1 MAAMFDEHARSAH
14 LKSVALQCWSH
25 EKTSSRRFGRRDHW
39 KLGLPMKPFLN
50 RKAPPATRKDFSPT
64 VLSVIRTAADS
75 STGSTAKDTA
85 TMTPRWLA
93 LFFLGVLIVQP
104 TGAPAQEGRKLRAG
118 YASLSG
124 NITPLWAARD
134 AGLFKKHGLDIDLIA
149 FPSGTEGMAAMI
161 AGEIEFL
168 AIAGSTT
175 ASAAIGGADVLSM
188 ALINDRLLTSLV
200 VGPAIQKPE
209 DLKGKSIG
217 ISRFGT
223 SIDTAAR
230 IAIQHYGLE
239 PIKDVSLVQVG
250 AVSSAVAALRGG
262 RIHAAILSYPTII
275 QARREGFRE
284 ILDIASLGTP
294 YAANGI
300 TLRRGYLQQ
309 HREVAVSYLKAFLE
323 AIARVKRDKPFAMD
337 VMGKY
342 LRTKDRELL
351 DETYEFAITKY
362 LKSRPY
368 PSAEAFRS
376 VVNELAQVNPKAKG
390 QDPKRF
396 YDDGILRE
404 LDKAG
409 FIDTLY
415 R

>member
-1 MAAMFDEHARSAH
+1 MP
-14 LKSVALQCWSH
+14 
-25 EKTSSRRFGRRDHW
+25 SRWLAITLVF
-39 KLGLPMKPFLN
+39 
-50 RKAPPATRKDFSPT
+50 
-64 VLSVIRTAADS
+64 
-75 STGSTAKDTA
+75 
-85 TMTPRWLA
+85 LA
-93 LFFLGVLIVQP
+93 LFFIETP
-104 TGAPAQEGRKLRAG
+104 ASAQEGRRLRAG

-124 NITPLWAARD
+124 NITPLWAAKET
-134 AGLFKKHGLDIDLIA
+134 GLFKKYGLDIDLIA

-250 AVSSAVAALRGG
+250 AVSSAVASLRGG
-262 RIHAAILSYPTII
+262 RIHGAILSYPTII
-275 QARREGFRE
+275 HARREGFRE
-284 ILDIASLGTP
+284 MLDIASLGTP
-294 YAANGI
+294 YAANGVTI
-300 TLRRGYLQQ
+300 RRSFMQQ
-309 HREVAVSYLKAFLE
+309 RREVAVNFLKAFLE
-323 AIARVKRDKPFAMD
+323 SIARVKKDKTLAVD

-351 DETYEFAITKY
+351 EETYEFAITKY

-368 PSAEAFRS
+368 PTVEAFRS
-376 VVNELAQVNPKAKG
+376 VVEELSHVNPKAKG
-390 QDPKRF
+390 QDPRRF
-396 YDDGILRE
+396 YDDAILQE
-404 LDKAG
+404 LDKSG
-409 FIDTLY
+409 FISALY

>member
-1 MAAMFDEHARSAH
+1 MHRS
-14 LKSVALQCWSH
+14 L
-25 EKTSSRRFGRRDHW
+25 
-39 KLGLPMKPFLN
+39 PFLFLG
-50 RKAPPATRKDFSPT
+50 AL
-64 VLSVIRTAADS
+64 VLFAA
-75 STGSTAKDTA
+75 TA
-85 TMTPRWLA
+85 T
-93 LFFLGVLIVQP
+93 
-104 TGAPAQEGRKLRAG
+104 AQEGRKIRAG

-124 NITPLWAARD
+124 NITPLWAARE
-134 AGLFKKHGLDIDLIA
+134 GGYFKKYGLDIDLVA
-149 FPSGTEGMAAMI
+149 LPSGTEGMAAMI

-239 PIKDVSLVQVG
+239 PIKDVSLVQIG

-300 TLRRGYLQQ
+300 TLQRSFMQQRREIAANFL
-309 HREVAVSYLKAFLE
+309 RAFLE
-323 AIARVKRDKPFAMD
+323 AIARVKKDKPFAME

-390 QDPKRF
+390 QDPRRF
-396 YDDGILRE
+396 YDDSILQE
-404 LDKAG
+404 LDKSG
-409 FIDTLY
+409 FINALY

>member
-1 MAAMFDEHARSAH
+1 MTQRMFVIVFFGALIFLSTPASA
-14 LKSVALQCWSH
+14 QD
-25 EKTSSRRFGRRDHW
+25 GRR
-39 KLGLPMKPFLN
+39 
-50 RKAPPATRKDFSPT
+50 
-64 VLSVIRTAADS
+64 
-75 STGSTAKDTA
+75 
-85 TMTPRWLA
+85 
-93 LFFLGVLIVQP
+93 
-104 TGAPAQEGRKLRAG
+104 LRAG

-134 AGLFKKHGLDIDLIA
+134 TGLFKKYGLDIDLIA

-175 ASAAIGGADVLSM
+175 ASAAIGGADVISM

-200 VGPAIQKPE
+200 VGPSIQKPE

-250 AVSSAVAALRGG
+250 AVSSAVASLRGG
-262 RIHAAILSYPTII
+262 RVHGAILSYPTII
-275 QARREGFRE
+275 HARREGFRE
-284 ILDIASLGTP
+284 MLDIASLGTP

-300 TLRRGYLQQ
+300 TIRRSFMQQ
-309 HREVAVSYLKAFLE
+309 RQETAANFLKAFLE
-323 AIARVKRDKPFAMD
+323 SIARVKKDKTLAID

-342 LRTKDRELL
+342 LRTKDREML

-362 LKSRPY
+362 LKARPY
-368 PSAEAFRS
+368 PTVEAFRS
-376 VVNELAQVNPKAKG
+376 VIEELAHVNPKAKG
-390 QDPKRF
+390 QDPRRF
-396 YDDGILRE
+396 YDDTILQE
-404 LDKAG
+404 LDKSG
-409 FIDTLY
+409 FIDALY

>member
-1 MAAMFDEHARSAH
+1 MMQRIFAI
-14 LKSVALQCWSH
+14 V
-25 EKTSSRRFGRRDHW
+25 
-39 KLGLPMKPFLN
+39 
-50 RKAPPATRKDFSPT
+50 
-64 VLSVIRTAADS
+64 
-75 STGSTAKDTA
+75 
-85 TMTPRWLA
+85 
-93 LFFLGVLIVQP
+93 FLGVLALSATAVS
-104 TGAPAQEGRKLRAG
+104 AQEGRRLRAG

-124 NITPLWAARD
+124 NITPLWAARE
-134 AGLFKKHGLDIDLIA
+134 AGLFKKYGIDIDLIA

-200 VGPAIQKPE
+200 VGPA
-209 DLKGKSIG
+209 
-217 ISRFGT
+217 
-223 SIDTAAR
+223 AR
-230 IAIQHYGLE
+230 IAIQHYGWE

-262 RIHAAILSYPTII
+262 RIQAAILSYPTII

-284 ILDIASLGTP
+284 MLDIASLGTP

-300 TLRRGYLQQ
+300 TLRRSFMQQ
-309 HREVAVSYLKAFLE
+309 RRETATNFLKAFLE
-323 AIARVKRDKPFAMD
+323 AIALAKKDKPFALE

-351 DETYEFAITKY
+351 DETYEFAVGKY

-368 PSAEAFRS
+368 PTAEAFRS

-396 YDDGILRE
+396 YDDTILQE
-404 LDKAG
+404 LDKSG
-409 FIDTLY
+409 FINGLY

>member
-1 MAAMFDEHARSAH
+1 MMHRS
-14 LKSVALQCWSH
+14 L
-25 EKTSSRRFGRRDHW
+25 
-39 KLGLPMKPFLN
+39 PFLFLG
-50 RKAPPATRKDFSPT
+50 AL
-64 VLSVIRTAADS
+64 VLFAA
-75 STGSTAKDTA
+75 TA
-85 TMTPRWLA
+85 T
-93 LFFLGVLIVQP
+93 
-104 TGAPAQEGRKLRAG
+104 AQEGRKIRAG

-124 NITPLWAARD
+124 NITPLWAARE
-134 AGLFKKHGLDIDLIA
+134 GGYFKKYGLDIDLVA
-149 FPSGTEGMAAMI
+149 LPSGTEGMAAMI

-239 PIKDVSLVQVG
+239 PIKDVSLVQIG

-300 TLRRGYLQQ
+300 TLQRSFMQQRREIAANFL
-309 HREVAVSYLKAFLE
+309 RAFLE
-323 AIARVKRDKPFAMD
+323 AIARVKKDKPFAME

-390 QDPKRF
+390 QDPRRF
-396 YDDGILRE
+396 YDDSILQE
-404 LDKAG
+404 LDKSG
-409 FIDTLY
+409 FINALY

>member
-1 MAAMFDEHARSAH
+1 MSAN
-14 LKSVALQCWSH
+14 
-25 EKTSSRRFGRRDHW
+25 RFER
-39 KLGLPMKPFLN
+39 L
-50 RKAPPATRKDFSPT
+50 
-64 VLSVIRTAADS
+64 VRTAARRPS
-75 STGSTAKDTA
+75 ITLAVV
-85 TMTPRWLA
+85 LA
-93 LFFLGVLIVQP
+93 LALAGGALSLGLRYAFFS
-104 TGAPAQEGRKLRAG
+104 ASYRAIRENVG
-118 YASLSG
+118 GFFTRPFSEP
-124 NITPLWAARD
+124 NEP
-134 AGLFKKHGLDIDLIA
+134 
-149 FPSGTEGMAAMI
+149 
-161 AGEIEFL
+161 EIEFL

-300 TLRRGYLQQ
+300 TLRRSFMQQ
-309 HREVAVSYLKAFLE
+309 RREIAANFLRAFLE
-323 AIARVKRDKPFAMD
+323 AIARVKKPVD
-337 VMGKY
+337 
-342 LRTKDRELL
+342 
-351 DETYEFAITKY
+351 
-362 LKSRPY
+362 
-368 PSAEAFRS
+368 
-376 VVNELAQVNPKAKG
+376 
-390 QDPKRF
+390 
-396 YDDGILRE
+396 
-404 LDKAG
+404 
-409 FIDTLY
+409 
-415 R
+415 

>member
-1 MAAMFDEHARSAH
+1 MMQRIFAI
-14 LKSVALQCWSH
+14 V
-25 EKTSSRRFGRRDHW
+25 
-39 KLGLPMKPFLN
+39 
-50 RKAPPATRKDFSPT
+50 
-64 VLSVIRTAADS
+64 
-75 STGSTAKDTA
+75 
-85 TMTPRWLA
+85 
-93 LFFLGVLIVQP
+93 FLGVLALSATAVS
-104 TGAPAQEGRKLRAG
+104 AQEGRRLRAG

-124 NITPLWAARD
+124 NITPLWAARE
-134 AGLFKKHGLDIDLIA
+134 AGLFKKYGIDIDLIA

-209 DLKGKSIG
+209 DLKGKSVG

-223 SIDTAAR
+223 SVDTAAR
-230 IAIQHYGLE
+230 IAIQHYGWE

-250 AVSSAVAALRGG
+250 AVSSAVAALRRG
-262 RIHAAILSYPTII
+262 RIQAAILSYPTII

-284 ILDIASLGTP
+284 MLDIASLGTP

-300 TLRRGYLQQ
+300 TLRRSFMQQ
-309 HREVAVSYLKAFLE
+309 RRETATNFLKAFLE
-323 AIARVKRDKPFAMD
+323 AIARAKKDKPFALE

-351 DETYEFAITKY
+351 DETYEFAVVKY

-368 PSAEAFRS
+368 PTAEAFRS

-396 YDDGILRE
+396 YDDTILQE
-404 LDKAG
+404 LDKSG
-409 FIDTLY
+409 FINGLY

>member
-1 MAAMFDEHARSAH
+1 MMHRS
-14 LKSVALQCWSH
+14 L
-25 EKTSSRRFGRRDHW
+25 
-39 KLGLPMKPFLN
+39 PFLFLG
-50 RKAPPATRKDFSPT
+50 AL
-64 VLSVIRTAADS
+64 VLFAA
-75 STGSTAKDTA
+75 TA
-85 TMTPRWLA
+85 T
-93 LFFLGVLIVQP
+93 
-104 TGAPAQEGRKLRAG
+104 AQEGRKIRAG

-124 NITPLWAARD
+124 NITPLWAARE
-134 AGLFKKHGLDIDLIA
+134 GGYFKKYGLDIDLVA
-149 FPSGTEGMAAMI
+149 LPSGTEGMAAMI

-239 PIKDVSLVQVG
+239 PIKDVSLVQIG

-300 TLRRGYLQQ
+300 TLQRSFMQQRREIAANFL
-309 HREVAVSYLKAFLE
+309 RAFLE
-323 AIARVKRDKPFAMD
+323 AIARVKKDKPFAME

-376 VVNELAQVNPKAKG
+376 VVNELAQVNPKAKR
-390 QDPKRF
+390 QDPRRF
-396 YDDGILRE
+396 YDDSILQE
-404 LDKAG
+404 LDKSG
-409 FIDTLY
+409 FINALY

>member
-1 MAAMFDEHARSAH
+1 MIQRLFVIVFLGALIFLSTAVSA
-14 LKSVALQCWSH
+14 QD
-25 EKTSSRRFGRRDHW
+25 GRR
-39 KLGLPMKPFLN
+39 
-50 RKAPPATRKDFSPT
+50 
-64 VLSVIRTAADS
+64 
-75 STGSTAKDTA
+75 
-85 TMTPRWLA
+85 
-93 LFFLGVLIVQP
+93 
-104 TGAPAQEGRKLRAG
+104 LRAG

-124 NITPLWAARD
+124 NITPLWAARET
-134 AGLFKKHGLDIDLIA
+134 GLFKKYGLDIDLIA

-175 ASAAIGGADVLSM
+175 ASAAIGGADVISM

-250 AVSSAVAALRGG
+250 AVSSAVASLRGG
-262 RIHAAILSYPTII
+262 RIHGAVLSYPTII
-275 QARREGFRE
+275 QARRDGFRE
-284 ILDIASLGTP
+284 MLDIASLGTP

-300 TLRRGYLQQ
+300 TIRRSFMQQ
-309 HREVAVSYLKAFLE
+309 RREIAVNYLKAFLE
-323 AIARVKRDKPFAMD
+323 SIARVKKDKALAIE

-362 LKSRPY
+362 LKARPY
-368 PSAEAFRS
+368 PTVEAFRS
-376 VVNELAQVNPKAKG
+376 VVEELAHVNPKAKG
-390 QDPKRF
+390 QDPRRF
-396 YDDGILRE
+396 YDDTILRE
-404 LDKAG
+404 LDKSG
-409 FIDTLY
+409 FIDALY

>member
-1 MAAMFDEHARSAH
+1 MTNHRLLLIFFLSAF
-14 LKSVALQCWSH
+14 V
-25 EKTSSRRFGRRDHW
+25 F
-39 KLGLPMKPFLN
+39 
-50 RKAPPATRKDFSPT
+50 FS
-64 VLSVIRTAADS
+64 A
-75 STGSTAKDTA
+75 TA
-85 TMTPRWLA
+85 T
-93 LFFLGVLIVQP
+93 
-104 TGAPAQEGRKLRAG
+104 AQEGRKIRAG

-124 NITPLWAARD
+124 NITPLWAARE
-134 AGLFKKHGLDIDLIA
+134 AGLFKKYGLDIDLIA
-149 FPSGTEGMAAMI
+149 FPSGTEGMAAII

-175 ASAAIGGADVLSM
+175 ASAAIGGADVISV
-188 ALINDRLLTSLV
+188 ALINDRLLTSLI

-250 AVSSAVAALRGG
+250 AVSSALAALRGG
-262 RIHAAILSYPTII
+262 RIQAAILSYPTII

-284 ILDIASLGTP
+284 MLDIASLGTP

-300 TLRRGYLQQ
+300 TLRRGFMQQ
-309 HREVAVSYLKAFLE
+309 RREIATNYLKAFLE
-323 AIARVKRDKPFAMD
+323 AIARVKKDKLFAME

-351 DETYEFAITKY
+351 DETYEFAVTKY

-390 QDPKRF
+390 QDPRRF
-396 YDDGILRE
+396 YDDSILQE
-404 LDKAG
+404 LDKSG
-409 FIDTLY
+409 FINALY

>member
-1 MAAMFDEHARSAH
+1 MMHRS
-14 LKSVALQCWSH
+14 L
-25 EKTSSRRFGRRDHW
+25 
-39 KLGLPMKPFLN
+39 PFLFLG
-50 RKAPPATRKDFSPT
+50 AL
-64 VLSVIRTAADS
+64 VLFAA
-75 STGSTAKDTA
+75 TA
-85 TMTPRWLA
+85 T
-93 LFFLGVLIVQP
+93 
-104 TGAPAQEGRKLRAG
+104 AQEGRKIRAG

-124 NITPLWAARD
+124 NITPLWAARE
-134 AGLFKKHGLDIDLIA
+134 GGYFKKYGLDIDLVA
-149 FPSGTEGMAAMI
+149 LPSGTEGMAAMI

-239 PIKDVSLVQVG
+239 PIKDVSLVQIG

-300 TLRRGYLQQ
+300 TLQRSFMQQRREIAANFL
-309 HREVAVSYLKAFLE
+309 RAFLE
-323 AIARVKRDKPFAMD
+323 AIARVKKDKPFAME
-337 VMGKY
+337 VMEKY

-390 QDPKRF
+390 QDPRRF
-396 YDDGILRE
+396 YDDSILQE
-404 LDKAG
+404 LDKSG
-409 FIDTLY
+409 FINALY

>member
-1 MAAMFDEHARSAH
+1 MTNHGLLSSFFLAVLVFSAA
-14 LKSVALQCWSH
+14 
-25 EKTSSRRFGRRDHW
+25 
-39 KLGLPMKPFLN
+39 
-50 RKAPPATRKDFSPT
+50 
-64 VLSVIRTAADS
+64 
-75 STGSTAKDTA
+75 TA
-85 TMTPRWLA
+85 T
-93 LFFLGVLIVQP
+93 
-104 TGAPAQEGRKLRAG
+104 AQEGRKIRAG

-124 NITPLWAARD
+124 NITPLWAARE

-300 TLRRGYLQQ
+300 TLRRSFMQQ
-309 HREVAVSYLKAFLE
+309 RREIAANFLRAFLE
-323 AIARVKRDKPFAMD
+323 AIARVKKDKPFAME

-376 VVNELAQVNPKAKG
+376 VINELAQVNPKAKG
-390 QDPKRF
+390 QDPRRF
-396 YDDGILRE
+396 YDDSILQE
-404 LDKAG
+404 LDKSG
-409 FIDTLY
+409 FINALY

>member
-1 MAAMFDEHARSAH
+1 MHRS
-14 LKSVALQCWSH
+14 L
-25 EKTSSRRFGRRDHW
+25 
-39 KLGLPMKPFLN
+39 PFLFLG
-50 RKAPPATRKDFSPT
+50 AL
-64 VLSVIRTAADS
+64 VLFAA
-75 STGSTAKDTA
+75 TA
-85 TMTPRWLA
+85 T
-93 LFFLGVLIVQP
+93 
-104 TGAPAQEGRKLRAG
+104 AQEGRKIRAG

-124 NITPLWAARD
+124 NITPLWAARE
-134 AGLFKKHGLDIDLIA
+134 GGYFKKYGLDIDLVA
-149 FPSGTEGMAAMI
+149 LPSGTEGMAAMI

-300 TLRRGYLQQ
+300 TLQRSFMQQRREIAANFL
-309 HREVAVSYLKAFLE
+309 RAFLE
-323 AIARVKRDKPFAMD
+323 AIARVKKDKPFAME

-390 QDPKRF
+390 QDPRRF
-396 YDDGILRE
+396 YDDSILQE
-404 LDKAG
+404 LDKSG
-409 FIDTLY
+409 FINALY

>member
-1 MAAMFDEHARSAH
+1 MMQRLFAI
-14 LKSVALQCWSH
+14 
-25 EKTSSRRFGRRDHW
+25 
-39 KLGLPMKPFLN
+39 FL
-50 RKAPPATRKDFSPT
+50 A
-64 VLSVIRTAADS
+64 
-75 STGSTAKDTA
+75 
-85 TMTPRWLA
+85 
-93 LFFLGVLIVQP
+93 GVLILLAAN
-104 TGAPAQEGRKLRAG
+104 TSAQDGRRLRAG

-124 NITPLWAARD
+124 NITPLWAARET
-134 AGLFKKHGLDIDLIA
+134 GLFKKYGLDIDLIA

-175 ASAAIGGADVLSM
+175 ASAAIGGADVISI

-239 PIKDVSLVQVG
+239 PTKDVSLVQVG
-250 AVSSAVAALRGG
+250 AVSSAVASLRGG
-262 RIHAAILSYPTII
+262 RIHGAILSYPTII
-275 QARREGFRE
+275 HARREGFRE
-284 ILDIASLGTP
+284 MLDIASLGTP

-300 TLRRGYLQQ
+300 TIRRSFMQQ
-309 HREVAVSYLKAFLE
+309 RREIAVNYLKAFLE
-323 AIARVKRDKPFAMD
+323 SIARVKKDKSLA
-337 VMGKY
+337 VEIMGKY

-351 DETYEFAITKY
+351 DETYDFAITKY

-368 PSAEAFRS
+368 PTVEAFRS
-376 VVNELAQVNPKAKG
+376 VVDELSHVNPKAKG
-390 QDPKRF
+390 QDPRRF
-396 YDDGILRE
+396 YDDAILQE
-404 LDKAG
+404 LDKSG
-409 FIDTLY
+409 FISALY

>member
-1 MAAMFDEHARSAH
+1 MMQRIFAI
-14 LKSVALQCWSH
+14 V
-25 EKTSSRRFGRRDHW
+25 
-39 KLGLPMKPFLN
+39 
-50 RKAPPATRKDFSPT
+50 
-64 VLSVIRTAADS
+64 
-75 STGSTAKDTA
+75 
-85 TMTPRWLA
+85 
-93 LFFLGVLIVQP
+93 FLGVLALSATAVS
-104 TGAPAQEGRKLRAG
+104 AQEERRLRAG

-124 NITPLWAARD
+124 NITPLWAARE
-134 AGLFKKHGLDIDLIA
+134 AGLFKKYGIDIDLIA

-209 DLKGKSIG
+209 DLKGKSVG

-223 SIDTAAR
+223 SVDTAAR
-230 IAIQHYGLE
+230 IAIQHYGWE

-250 AVSSAVAALRGG
+250 AVSSAVALRGG
-262 RIHAAILSYPTII
+262 RIQAAILSYPTII

-284 ILDIASLGTP
+284 MLDIASLGTP

-300 TLRRGYLQQ
+300 TLRRSFMQQ
-309 HREVAVSYLKAFLE
+309 RRETATNFLKAFLE
-323 AIARVKRDKPFAMD
+323 AIALAKKDKPFALE

-351 DETYEFAITKY
+351 DETYEFAVGKY

-368 PSAEAFRS
+368 PTAEAFRS

-396 YDDGILRE
+396 YDDTILQE
-404 LDKAG
+404 LDKSG
-409 FIDTLY
+409 FINGLY

>member
-1 MAAMFDEHARSAH
+1 MMMKHKFFVLIILVGLMVSAAMTF
-14 LKSVALQCWSH
+14 
-25 EKTSSRRFGRRDHW
+25 
-39 KLGLPMKPFLN
+39 
-50 RKAPPATRKDFSPT
+50 
-64 VLSVIRTAADS
+64 
-75 STGSTAKDTA
+75 
-85 TMTPRWLA
+85 
-93 LFFLGVLIVQP
+93 
-104 TGAPAQEGRKLRAG
+104 AQEGRRLRAG

-124 NITPLWAARD
+124 NITPLWAARE

-175 ASAAIGGADVLSM
+175 ASAAIGGADVISI

-200 VGPAIQKPE
+200 VGPGIRKPE

-230 IAIQHYGLE
+230 IAVQHYGME
-239 PIKDVSLVQVG
+239 PIRDVSLVQLG

-262 RIHAAILSYPTII
+262 RIHGAILSYPTII
-275 QARREGFRE
+275 QARREGFHE
-284 ILDIASLGTP
+284 MLDIASLGTP

-300 TLRRGYLQQ
+300 TLRRSFMQQ
-309 HREVAVSYLKAFLE
+309 RREITINFLKAYLE
-323 AIARVKRDKPFAMD
+323 SIARVKKDKPFAMD

-342 LRTKDRELL
+342 LRSKDRELL

-362 LKSRPY
+362 LKPRPV

-396 YDDGILRE
+396 YDDGLLQE
-404 LDKAG
+404 LDKNG
-409 FIDTLY
+409 FMSALY